1 VSVDRQRAGTAL
13 ILPIIVFGC
22 AAAVAIFIGW
32 LLHQVP
38 GDFAPAVALILVLAI
53 TAGGF
58 IAAYAVPDRQR

>member
-1 VSVDRQRAGTAL
+1 VSVDRERAGNAV